1 MKKELS
7 ELYSGYLLC
16 SSGRTT
22 AAGLSELLNNQ
33 AGHDRITGFLPG
45 PDFSSRDLRLP
56 VKETVRSAEPDEGV
70 LISDDTVE
78 EKQRTDENEIITR
91 HHDHSKNR
99 TVRGVSIPNCLCNSR
114 NTDIPEDYEIIH
126 RPVLFHNP
134 ETGCIRRKSTVAK
147 NELLRDMLKVRISSQ
162 LRFRY
167 VLTDN
172 RFFSEENM
180 NVIKSGPAEDFVTA
194 VKSSRTAALSPGDKQ
209 KGHSV
214 QAAATELKPDTV
226 QSVYLK
232 GIDFPC
238 LLCKQVFKNRDGSS
252 GVLYPVSG
260 DTDLTYDRMT
270 AVCQK
275 RRNIGVFHKS
285 LKSDAALSES
295 PAGTVRTRS
304 SHFSASVYPFFKPEK
319 LKIRHKLNHS
329 ALRTEIYLIA
339 LKAGFQKLQESAA

>member
-147 NELLRDMLKVRISSQ
+147 NELLRDMLKVC
-162 LRFRY
+162 
-167 VLTDN
+167 
-172 RFFSEENM
+172 
-180 NVIKSGPAEDFVTA
+180 
-194 VKSSRTAALSPGDKQ
+194 
-209 KGHSV
+209 V